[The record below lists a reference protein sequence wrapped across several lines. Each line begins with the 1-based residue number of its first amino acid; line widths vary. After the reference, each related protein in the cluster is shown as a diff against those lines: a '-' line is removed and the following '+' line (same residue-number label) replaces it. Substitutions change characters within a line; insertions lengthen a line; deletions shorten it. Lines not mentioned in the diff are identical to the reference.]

1 MAESRELPVKSSVI
15 SFEAE
20 SNETVLKVGGSGR
33 EILKVASKEAMS
45 APLDPSNVLGESPS
59 KPGVGS

>member
-1 MAESRELPVKSSVI
+1 MADSRGVPEKFRRI
-15 SFEAE
+15 SLVVD
-20 SNETVLKVGGSGR
+20 SNVALLKVGGSGR
-33 EILKVASKEAMS
+33 VMLKEVSKEATS